1 MYVQYKL
8 WLWGIQDFH
17 KQTYRQLI
25 SDLEARRIEVVH
37 VYATI
42 EIKSLGLKP
51 NSLSIPSFQILQKA
65 LLPKFYR
72 T

>member
-1 MYVQYKL
+1 MYVQYKP

-25 SDLEARRIEVVH
+25 SDLETRGIEVV
-37 VYATI
+37 YATL
-42 EIKSLGLKP
+42 EIKSLGLKR
-51 NSLSIPSFQILQKA
+51 NNLSIPSFQILQKA